1 MILVDTN
8 VLIDL
13 LGDDPIWA
21 EWSRLQLNVLETT
34 DTLVIN
40 EVVYAELSPGFRRR
54 QDVDAFIDRTRLAL
68 AQTPRPAL
76 FIAGKMFQQYRRAG
90 GPRTGVLPDFFI
102 GAHAMVTS
110 ARLLTRDPRR
120 YRVYFP
126 GLALITP
133 NVN

>member
-13 LGDDPIWA
+13 LGEDAIWA

-34 DTLVIN
+34 DALTIN
-40 EVVYAELSPGFRRR
+40 DVVYAEISPGFRRH

-68 AQTPRPAL
+68 ARTPRPAL
-76 FIAGKMFQQYRRAG
+76 FIAGKVFQQYRRAG

-102 GAHAMVTS
+102 GAHAVG
-110 ARLLTRDPRR
+110 P
-120 YRVYFP
+120 
-126 GLALITP
+126 TP
-133 NVN
+133 DCSPAIRAATAVISPVSS